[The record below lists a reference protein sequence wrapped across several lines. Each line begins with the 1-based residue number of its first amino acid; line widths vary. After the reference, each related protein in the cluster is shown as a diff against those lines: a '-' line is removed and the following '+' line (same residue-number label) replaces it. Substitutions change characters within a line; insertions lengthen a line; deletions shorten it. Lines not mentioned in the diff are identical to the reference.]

1 MAKVRVTESLD
12 IDLDS
17 EKWCCHR
24 CGVAM
29 ASAREPFMKGAL
41 LYEKPASEIYGD
53 AIKLS
58 GDTSISYSPDPD
70 FMRIIE
76 FYCPGCGALIS
87 VQYLPPGHPIP
98 NEIQLDIDRL
108 KARHAKEANPQA

>member
-1 MAKVRVTESLD
+1 MARVRVTESLD

-17 EKWCCHR
+17 EKWCCHS
-24 CGVAM
+24 CGAAM
-29 ASAREPFMKGAL
+29 NSAREPYMKGTL
-41 LYEKPASEIYGD
+41 IYEKPANEIYGD

-58 GDTSISYSPDPD
+58 KDTSISFAPDPD
-70 FMRIIE
+70 FMRVVE

-98 NEIQLDIDRL
+98 VEIQLDIDQL
-108 KARHAKEANPQA
+108 KAKHAKEAEQ

>member
-1 MAKVRVTESLD
+1 MAKVHVTESLD

-17 EKWCCHR
+17 EKWCCHS
-24 CGVAM
+24 CGAAM
-29 ASAREPFMKGAL
+29 DSAREPYTKGAL
-41 LYEKPASEIYGD
+41 VYEKPAGEIYGE

-58 GDTSISYSPDPD
+58 ADTAVSYSPDPD

-98 NEIQLDIDRL
+98 VEIQLDIDRL
-108 KARHAKEANPQA
+108 KARYAKEADTKK

>member
-1 MAKVRVTESLD
+1 MAKVRITESLD

-24 CGVAM
+24 CGEPM
-29 ASAREPFMKGAL
+29 NSARESYIKGSL
-41 LYEKPASEIYGD
+41 VYEKPASEIYGD
-53 AIKLS
+53 PIKLS
-58 GDTSISYSPDPD
+58 EDTSISYAPDPD

-76 FYCPGCGALIS
+76 FYCPGCGALFS

-98 NEIQLDIDRL
+98 VDIQLDIDHL
-108 KARHAKEANPQA
+108 KARYAKEADSKK